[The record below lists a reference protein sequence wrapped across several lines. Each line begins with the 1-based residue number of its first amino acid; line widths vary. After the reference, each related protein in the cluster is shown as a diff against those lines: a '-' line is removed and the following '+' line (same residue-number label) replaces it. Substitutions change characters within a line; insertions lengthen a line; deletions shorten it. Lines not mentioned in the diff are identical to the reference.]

1 MPDADYTT
9 TDANAKSISQ
19 RFPDIPLYLQYEWN
33 KESHIR
39 VAALLRQL
47 SYRDMLS
54 SKNHFVTGWGVMAS
68 GVGDI
73 VGGTGFFCH
82 IAYGKGIARYI
93 NNLSSFGYDL
103 VPSAT
108 DGKLEAMVQYSF

>member
-1 MPDADYTT
+1 MDT
-9 TDANAKSISQ
+9 ANRWPSSP
-19 RFPDIPLYLQYEWN
+19 RLQPP
-33 KESHIR
+33 
-39 VAALLRQL
+39 
-47 SYRDMLS
+47 
-54 SKNHFVTGWGVMAS
+54 TAS

-73 VGGTGFFCH
+73 VGGTGFFGH

-93 NNLSSFGYDL
+93 NDLSGFGYDL